1 MLNKE
6 DKKWYDEYRKK
17 VLKLDDNQ
25 VTSHYD
31 IKKLPKNKKR

>member
-1 MLNKE
+1 MINKE

-31 IKKLPKNKKR
+31 VKKLPIKKKK